1 MENNNQ
7 SMNTVVET
15 FYIAETINL
24 IHDNDALSKWNEK
37 VEELKLTGQK
47 EVVKTDKSP
56 IPFLWMNSA
65 IVSTFETLCP
75 TKIDIKKYDKTPI
88 PVELLEVVSLCVK
101 EDYFDS
107 IKVWYNEKQKDP
119 VVVGYVGKKGEKKD
133 DWHLDYYGQKYLI
146 GRWADVK
153 ASLDQLIERAK
164 KVFIQSETF
173 DLKREIKDRQRK
185 LEDLEQLA
193 HDKFGNAMPVTDNL
207 PF

>member
-15 FYIAETINL
+15 FYVSETINL
-24 IHDNDALSKWNEK
+24 IHDNEALSKWNEK

-47 EVVKTDKSP
+47 EVVKEDKSP

-101 EDYFDS
+101 EDYFDC

-119 VVVGYVGKKGEKKD
+119 VIVGYVAKKGEKKE
-133 DWHLDYYGQKYLI
+133 DWQFEYYGQKYLI

-193 HDKFGNAMPVTDNL
+193 HDKFGNAMPLTDL

>member
-15 FYIAETINL
+15 FYVSETINL
-24 IHDNDALSKWNEK
+24 IHDNEALTKWNEK
-37 VEELKLTGQK
+37 VEELKLSGQK
-47 EVVKTDKSP
+47 EVVKEDKSP

-101 EDYFDS
+101 EDYFDC

-119 VVVGYVGKKGEKKD
+119 VIVGYVAKKGEKKE
-133 DWHLDYYGQKYLI
+133 DWQFEYYGQKYLI

-193 HDKFGNAMPVTDNL
+193 HDKFGNAMPVTDL
-207 PF
+207 SF

>member
-7 SMNTVVET
+7 SMNTVIET
-15 FYIAETINL
+15 FYVSETINL
-24 IHDNDALSKWNEK
+24 IHDNEALTKWNEK

-47 EVVKTDKSP
+47 EVVKEDKSP

-101 EDYFDS
+101 EDYFDC

-119 VVVGYVGKKGEKKD
+119 VIVGYVAKKGEKKE
-133 DWHLDYYGQKYLI
+133 DWQFEYYGQKYLI

-173 DLKREIKDRQRK
+173 NLKREIKDRQRK

-193 HDKFGNAMPVTDNL
+193 HDKFGNAMPVTDL